1 MRRLD
6 WLHILQQSRQW
17 ILLLCVN
24 SGFFIFLAWVAYPE
38 TFKLLVLT
46 MLIFTF
52 VTILIGVLFTWKKQR
67 KQRNTFYQFLREPS
81 AEQEA
86 KLLQVLGDTHKEP
99 LHDLANQLR
108 HLYDELQDAKYQSKE
123 YETFIES
130 WVHEI
135 KTPLSLLHF
144 ILQNRK
150 DEMSPLVYQRLDHAN
165 ITIHDHVERI
175 LFYAKLQAVHV
186 DYSLKKVSIVECFED
201 VLLEL
206 QSLLE
211 EQHVSVHKK
220 IKDIPVVSDERAL
233 HFILIQLLVNA
244 IKYRNVDSE
253 SLIWLET
260 GFEHAKDSY
269 YVKVADNGVG
279 VLQSDLPFI
288 FDKGF
293 TGDTSNQKQ
302 STGMGLFLVK
312 KLCDDLQVEIEVESK
327 YKCGF
332 TIQLLFPK
340 VYKFF

>member
-1 MRRLD
+1 MSRLS
-6 WLHILQQSRQW
+6 WFYVLQQSRQW

-38 TFKLLVLT
+38 TFEILVLK

-52 VTILIGVLFTWKKQR
+52 ATIWIGMLFTWKKQR
-67 KQRNTFYQFLREPS
+67 KQRNIFYQFLKEPS
-81 AEQEA
+81 TEHEA
-86 KLLQVLGDTHKEP
+86 KLLQVLGGTHKKP
-99 LHDLANQLR
+99 IHDLANQLR
-108 HLYDELQDAKYQSKE
+108 HLFDELQEAKYQSLE

-150 DEMSPLVYQRLDHAN
+150 DEMSSLVYQRLDHAN

-211 EQHVSVHKK
+211 EQHVTVHTE

-233 HFILIQLLVNA
+233 HFILIQFLVNA

-302 STGMGLFLVK
+302 STGMGLYLVK
-312 KLCDDLQVEIEVESK
+312 KLCDDLQVDIEVESK
-327 YKCGF
+327 YKRGF
-332 TIQLLFPK
+332 NIQLLFPK
-340 VYKFF
+340 V

>member
-1 MRRLD
+1 MRPLVFLD
-6 WLHILQQSRQW
+6 ILQQSRQW
-17 ILLLCVN
+17 ILLLSVN

-46 MLIFTF
+46 MLMFTF

-67 KQRNTFYQFLREPS
+67 KLRNTFYQFLREPS
-81 AEQEA
+81 AEHEA
-86 KLLQVLGDTHKEP
+86 KLLQVLGDKHTEP

-108 HLYDELQDAKYQSKE
+108 HLYDELQEAKYQSLE

-135 KTPLSLLHF
+135 KTPLSLLQF
-144 ILQNRK
+144 VIQNRK
-150 DEMSPLVYQRLDHAN
+150 GEMSPLVYQRLNHAN
-165 ITIHDHVERI
+165 ITIHNHVESI

-186 DYSLKKVSIVECFED
+186 DYSLKKVSIEECFED

-211 EQHVSVHKK
+211 EQHVSVHTE
-220 IKDIPVVSDERAL
+220 IKDVPIVSDERAL

-327 YKCGF
+327 YKHGF

-340 VYKFF
+340 V